1 MYFLQFKLLKPLTE
15 INNISITQF
24 NSISFTEN
32 QSCLGRWIFINC
44 YLWNSKILT
53 SINKNN
59 YIIMNVLLSKFTTK
73 HNTAPFSQ
81 IKIEDYFPAFQEGI
95 ALAKTEIDAIVN
107 NPEAPTFENT
117 VVAMDFAGDIL
128 DRLSSVFFN
137 LNSAET
143 SDEMQKIA
151 QEVSPLLSEFGND
164 ITLNAALFAKIKTV
178 YEQKENLN
186 LTPEQTTLLD
196 KKYKSF
202 SRNGANLPEDKKDQ
216 LREIDKELSKLSLQ
230 FGENVLAETNAFELH
245 LTDEKDLAGLP
256 EGTIEAARL
265 LAKEKEKEGWIFT
278 LDHPSYV
285 PFLTYADNRELRKK
299 MAIAFGARSF
309 QNNEFDNQE
318 NVLKIAKLRFER
330 ANLLGY
336 KTHAHFVLEERMAQS
351 PEKVFTFLNDLL
363 AKAKPAAQ
371 KEFAELAAFAKE
383 LDGIEQLEK
392 WDGAYYSEK
401 LKQQLFNLDDEKL
414 KPYFQLEKV
423 LDGAF
428 TVAKKLYGL
437 TFTEVFDIDKYHE
450 EVTTYEV
457 TDAENNLV
465 SIFYADFFPRKG
477 KRNGAWMTS
486 FKSQSKKD
494 GVNERPHISNVCN
507 FTKPTETKPSLLTFN
522 EVTTLFHEFG
532 HGLHGMLANTTY
544 PSLSG
549 TSVFWDFVEL
559 PSQIMENWCYEPEA
573 LALFANHYE
582 TGEIIPI
589 EYVQKIKESAS
600 FQEGMATLR
609 QLSFGLLDMA
619 WHGQDPTSITD
630 LKTFETEQFANTQLY
645 PDVKENA
652 MSTAFSHIFQ
662 GGYSSGYYSYK
673 WAEVL
678 DADAFEYFQESG
690 IFNVEVATK
699 FKENVLSKGGTEHPM
714 ILYKRF
720 RGQEPKPE
728 ALLKRAG
735 LL

>member
-1 MYFLQFKLLKPLTE
+1 
-15 INNISITQF
+15 
-24 NSISFTEN
+24 
-32 QSCLGRWIFINC
+32 
-44 YLWNSKILT
+44 
-53 SINKNN
+53 
-59 YIIMNVLLSKFTTK
+59 MNPLLSPFD
-73 HNTAPFSQ
+73 TAPFS
-81 IKIEDYFPAFQEGI
+81 KLKNEHFMPAFTQAI
-95 ALAKTEIDAIVN
+95 ADARAEIDAITN

-117 VVAMDFAGDIL
+117 IAALDFSGKQL
-128 DRLSSVFFN
+128 DRISSVFFN

-143 SDEMQKIA
+143 NDEIQKIA
-151 QEVSPLLSEFGND
+151 QEISPILSEFGND
-164 ITLNAALFAKIKTV
+164 ITLNEALFKRVKAV
-178 YEQKENLN
+178 YDQKDSLTTLTTEEQ
-186 LTPEQTTLLD
+186 TLLD

-202 SRNGANLPEDKKDQ
+202 SRNGANLNDDKKKR
-216 LREIDKELSKLSLQ
+216 LREIDAELSKLKLK
-230 FGENVLAETNAFELH
+230 FGENVLAETNKFEMH
-245 LTDEKDLAGLP
+245 LTDEADLDGLP
-256 EGTIEAARL
+256 DGEKEAAAQM
-265 LAKEKEKEGWIFT
+265 AKAKDKDGWLIT
-278 LDHPSYV
+278 LDYPSYI
-285 PFLTYADNRELRKK
+285 PFMKYAKNRALRKELS
-299 MAIAFGARSF
+299 IAFGSKAF
-309 QNNEFDNQE
+309 HNDALDNQE
-318 NVLKIAKLRFER
+318 NVLKIAKLRHER

-336 KTHAHFVLEERMAQS
+336 KTHAHFVLEERMAET
-351 PEKVFTFLNDLL
+351 PEKVQEFLNELL
-363 AKAKPAAQ
+363 EKAKPAAER
-371 KEFAELAAFAKE
+371 EFKQLEDFAKE
-383 LDGIEQLEK
+383 LDGIDRLEK
-392 WDGAYYSEK
+392 WDASYYSEK
-401 LKQQLFNLDDEKL
+401 LKQKLFNLDDEKL

-423 LDGAF
+423 LNGAF
-428 TVAKKLYGL
+428 TIAQKLYGL
-437 TFTEVFDIDKYHE
+437 TFTEVFNIDQYHD
-450 EVTTYEV
+450 EVITYEV
-457 TDAENNLV
+457 TDANNELV
-465 SIFYADFFPRKG
+465 AIFYADFFPRKG

-486 FKSQSKKD
+486 FKSQSIKD

-549 TSVFWDFVEL
+549 TSVYWDFVEL

-582 TGEIIPI
+582 TGEIIPQ

-600 FQEGMATLR
+600 FQEGLATMR

-619 WHGQDPTSITD
+619 WHGQDPTNITD
-630 LKTFETEQFANTQLY
+630 LKTFETAQFANTQLY

-678 DADAFEYFQESG
+678 DADAFEYFQENG
-690 IFNVEVATK
+690 IFNPEVAKK
-699 FKENVLSKGGTEHPM
+699 FKDNVLSKGGTEHPM

>member
-1 MYFLQFKLLKPLTE
+1 MNILLQKFGTKLD
-15 INNISITQF
+15 
-24 NSISFTEN
+24 
-32 QSCLGRWIFINC
+32 
-44 YLWNSKILT
+44 
-53 SINKNN
+53 
-59 YIIMNVLLSKFTTK
+59 
-73 HNTAPFSQ
+73 TAPFSK
-81 IKIEDYFPAFQEGI
+81 IKNEDYLPAFQEAI
-95 ALAKTEIDAIVN
+95 ILAKAEIDAIVD
-107 NPEAPTFENT
+107 NPEKATFQNT
-117 VVAMDFAGDIL
+117 IETLSFSGDTL
-128 DRLSSVFFN
+128 DRISSVFFN

-151 QEVSPLLSEFGND
+151 QDVSPLLSEFGND
-164 ITLNAALFAKIKTV
+164 VRLNASLFAKVKTV
-178 YEQKENLN
+178 YDQRESLNLN
-186 LTPEQTTLLD
+186 PEQTTLLD
-196 KKYKSF
+196 KQYKSF
-202 SRNGANLPEDKKDQ
+202 SRNGANLPEDKKNK

-256 EGTIEAARL
+256 EGTIEAARS
-265 LAKEKEKEGWIFT
+265 LAKAQEKEGWIFT
-278 LDHPSYV
+278 LDHPSYI
-285 PFLTYADNRELRKK
+285 PFVTYADNRELRKK
-299 MAIAFGARSF
+299 MAIAFGARGF

-318 NVLKIAKLRFER
+318 IVLKIAKLRFER
-330 ANLLGY
+330 ANILGY
-336 KTHAHFVLEERMAQS
+336 KTHAHFVLEERMAES
-351 PEKVFTFLNDLL
+351 PEKVLSFSNDLL

-371 KEFAELAAFAKE
+371 KEFEQLSAFAKE
-383 LDGIEQLEK
+383 LDGIEELEK

-423 LDGAF
+423 LNGAF
-428 TVAKKLYGL
+428 TIAGKLFGL
-437 TFTEVFDIDKYHE
+437 TFTEIFDIDKYHE

-457 TDAENNLV
+457 TDKNNELV
-465 SIFYADFFPRKG
+465 AVFYADFFPRKG

-486 FKSQSKKD
+486 FKSQYVKD
-494 GVNERPHISNVCN
+494 GINERPHISNVCN

-532 HGLHGMLANTTY
+532 HGLHGMLANTVY
-544 PSLSG
+544 PNLSG
-549 TSVFWDFVEL
+549 TSVYWDFVEL

-573 LALFANHYE
+573 LALFAHHYE
-582 TGEIIPI
+582 TGKVIPQ

-600 FQEGMATLR
+600 FQEGLATMR

-619 WHGQDPTSITD
+619 WHGQDPTNITD
-630 LKTFETEQFANTQLY
+630 IKAFENEQFASTQLY

-678 DADAFEYFQESG
+678 DADAFDYFLEEG
-690 IFNVEVATK
+690 IFNTDVAEK

-714 ILYKRF
+714 LLYKRF
-720 RGQEPKPE
+720 RGQEPKPD

-735 LL
+735 LI